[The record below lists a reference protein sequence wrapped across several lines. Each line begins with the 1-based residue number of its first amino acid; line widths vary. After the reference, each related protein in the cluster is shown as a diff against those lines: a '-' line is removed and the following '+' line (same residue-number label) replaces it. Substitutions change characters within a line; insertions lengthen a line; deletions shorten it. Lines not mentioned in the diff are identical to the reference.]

1 MSAARAASVPAARA
15 ARVRQGLP
23 RAPSSKRPLRWAT
36 LVVLVCAVAACSD
49 WRDDRLPRDAWRL
62 PLDRPEMA
70 RMSKEDRIAFS
81 IFQRHAMRLDPG
93 AQSPPEGTTWRQ
105 AIASGKALRKKQDA
119 AVALVRA
126 QIGEANAPVASVIVG
141 AADAVCGRLSGPTGG
156 GSTNPRQFV
165 VFANG
170 EVHVAP
176 RAAEYTTDE
185 PRATAR
191 YAEVLKLHDA
201 CASVGAVATA
211 RAAPPA
217 PPATGT
223 GSAPSK

>member
-1 MSAARAASVPAARA
+1 MRPLHRAA
-15 ARVRQGLP
+15 
-23 RAPSSKRPLRWAT
+23 
-36 LVVLVCAVAACSD
+36 LVVLVCALGACSD

-62 PLDRPEMA
+62 SLDRPEMA
-70 RMSKEDRIAFS
+70 RMSKEDRVAFS

-93 AQSPPEGTTWRQ
+93 AESPPEGTTWRQ
-105 AIASGKALRKKQDA
+105 AIETGKALRKKQDA

-126 QIGEANAPVASVIVG
+126 QTKEPNAPVAGVIVG
-141 AADAVCGRLSGPTGG
+141 TGDAVCGRLSGPMGG
-156 GSTNPRQFV
+156 GSTTSRQFV
-165 VFANG
+165 VLPNG

-176 RAAEYTTDE
+176 RGVEYKIDE
-185 PRATAR
+185 SRATAQ

-211 RAAPPA
+211 RATPPA
-217 PPATGT
+217 PPAAGA